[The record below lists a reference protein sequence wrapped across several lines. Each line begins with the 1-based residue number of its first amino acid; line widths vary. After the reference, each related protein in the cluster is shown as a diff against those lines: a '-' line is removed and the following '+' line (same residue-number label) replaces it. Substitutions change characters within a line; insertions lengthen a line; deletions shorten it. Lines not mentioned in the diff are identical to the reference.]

1 MKVLIVFAHPEPK
14 SFNGALK
21 DQAVKTLK
29 DLGHEVQVSDLY
41 RLNWRPDLGTAD
53 FTGERLNADY
63 LDLSAE
69 QEHMFTTGT
78 LPTADVRAEQQKVLW
93 CDLMIFQ
100 YPMWWFGMPAIL
112 KGWVDRVM
120 TRGFA
125 YATGRKYDT
134 GMFKGRKAMVSTTT
148 GTASSLYEPDGVD
161 GDINHILWPVHNGIF
176 KYLGFDVLPPHV
188 AWMPAR
194 VSREER
200 QAYLA
205 SYEARLR
212 SLDTTEALFFHP
224 FADYGPDQRLK
235 PGVAAR
241 SGFQWNPGAGQ
252 THEQAAD
259 DYTPKKIANA
269 D

>member
-21 DQAVKTLK
+21 DKAVATLTA
-29 DLGHEVQVSDLY
+29 LGHEVRVSDLY
-41 RLNWRPDLGTAD
+41 QMKWRPDLGLDD
-53 FTGERLNADY
+53 FTGPRANPDY

-69 QEHMFTTGT
+69 QEHMFATSK
-78 LPTADVRAEQQKVLW
+78 PTPDVAAEQEKVLW
-93 CDLMIFQ
+93 SDLIIFQ

-134 GMFKGRKAMVSTTT
+134 GMFKGRKAMISTTT

-161 GDINHILWPVHNGIF
+161 GHINHLLWPIHNGIF

-188 AWMPAR
+188 SWMPAR
-194 VSREER
+194 VSAEGRA
-200 QAYLA
+200 AYLA
-205 SYEARLR
+205 SFEERLR
-212 SLDTTEALFFHP
+212 TLEQTPPLFFHP
-224 FADYGPDQRLK
+224 FADYGADQRLK
-235 PGVAAR
+235 PGVIAR

-252 THEQAAD
+252 SREEAAD
-259 DYTPKKIANA
+259 QFTAPNVAKFG
-269 D
+269 